1 MQRIGFVVL
10 PGFQMLSVSSL
21 SVFELANWEIGEPVY
36 DVHLLSETGGS
47 IRSSV
52 SIGVA
57 TEPFDDRK
65 FDTLMV
71 GGSVVAGALTPGVI
85 KFLRRGLRRSRR
97 VASTCTGAFVL
108 AEAGLLDGRRATTH
122 WHRARELQARFP
134 KVKVEE
140 DRIFIVDGPVWT
152 SAGMTAGI
160 DLALAMIEQDL
171 GADVARAVARQLVVY
186 HRRAGGQSQFS
197 ALLELEPK
205 SDRIQSALAYAKRN
219 LTSKLT
225 VKQLANAAHL
235 SPRQFSRAFR
245 AETGQS
251 PAKAVENLRVE
262 TARLMMEQSRHSI
275 DVIAQ
280 QTGFADRYRMRRAF
294 LRAFGQ
300 PPQVIR
306 RNARAEAGGV
316 NVDPPARRSGGP
328 KSGRT
333 GTAALRRFCCKSRKS
348 NDPEN
353 LAKGD
358 FQRAV
363 TLRSAITS
371 LRRSVVVFPRTDVV
385 PHVAT
390 CNTRQRP

>member
-1 MQRIGFVVL
+1 MQRIGFIVL

-36 DVHLLSETGGS
+36 SVHLLSETGGS

-52 SIGVA
+52 GIGVA
-57 TEPFDDRK
+57 TEPFDDRN
-65 FDTLMV
+65 FDTLMI

-85 KFLRRGLRRSRR
+85 KFLRRGLQRSRR

-140 DRIFIVDGPVWT
+140 DRIFIIDGPVWT

-171 GADVARAVARQLVVY
+171 GADVARAVARKLVVY

-205 SDRIQSALAYAKRN
+205 SDRIQSALAFAKRN
-219 LTSKLT
+219 LDTALT
-225 VKQLANAAHL
+225 VEQLAEWAHL

-245 AETGQS
+245 AENGQS

-262 TARLMMEQSRHSI
+262 AARLMMERSRHPI
-275 DVIAQ
+275 EVIAQ
-280 QTGFADRYRMRRAF
+280 QTGFVDRDRMRRAF

-300 PPQVIR
+300 PPQVMR
-306 RNARAEAGGV
+306 RNARAEATV
-316 NVDPPARRSGGP
+316 
-328 KSGRT
+328 
-333 GTAALRRFCCKSRKS
+333 
-348 NDPEN
+348 
-353 LAKGD
+353 
-358 FQRAV
+358 
-363 TLRSAITS
+363 
-371 LRRSVVVFPRTDVV
+371 
-385 PHVAT
+385 
-390 CNTRQRP
+390 